1 MSTLKTK
8 LWPNDDTQCG
18 QPNCSSCVST
28 TKNPRQRKS
37 GQSLVSIALS
47 FLARSN
53 FCQSLLVGSDV
64 LQWGQRSKKLL
75 EQETTKKKEEKVEEL
90 GGEAKGASKGEAPPT
105 SPACLAPRSVVVQ
118 RLARPIFTSQ
128 THCQSVC
135 SAPVSNN

>member
-28 TKNPRQRKS
+28 TKINCKKIPSTKFPTAE
-37 GQSLVSIALS
+37 VS

-90 GGEAKGASKGEAPPT
+90 GGGAKGASKGEAPPT
-105 SPACLAPRSVVVQ
+105 SPACLAPRSVVVK